1 FGIFLALT
9 EHTKVIRIPYQCS
22 LTVQFASF
30 SMLDLKSFFHAMQ
43 RDIGEEGA
51 NHPTLRRSRL
61 RFVKDPFLHISCFQ
75 PLFDEFTA
83 GNSSNGSQQV
93 LVRNVIEGSF
103 DIGIDDPS
111 PACVRAS

>member
-1 FGIFLALT
+1 MGFLWCEYQPSFVQPVAEDVFHRFGIFLALT

-51 NHPTLRRSRL
+51 NHAPYNVANFGHLFLREA
-61 RFVKDPFLHISCFQ
+61 V
-75 PLFDEFTA
+75 
-83 GNSSNGSQQV
+83 
-93 LVRNVIEGSF
+93 
-103 DIGIDDPS
+103 
-111 PACVRAS
+111 ACGEED